1 MKAAVMWE
9 RNQPLAIEEVQIDAP
24 GPGEVLVRTVASGVC
39 HSDLHVVEG
48 GLPLPP
54 PTILGHEPAGVVE
67 AVGPGVGELAPGDPV
82 IGCLSAWCGA
92 CEWCLQGR
100 PYLCPQT
107 SLARDPAGPPRL
119 SKDGN
124 PIQQF
129 ANLSSFAER
138 MLCPQRALVKIREDM
153 PLDRAA
159 LIGCGVTTGLG
170 AVLNTA
176 RIRAGSTAAVI
187 GCGGVGLAA
196 LQGCRIGGAGRIVAV
211 DTQAWKLD
219 LARQLGATEV
229 VNASQGDP
237 TPEVL
242 ELTGGGADYT
252 FECIGLEATLQQSLA
267 MLRKGGTAVLV
278 GVVPI
283 GKMVP
288 VHAADITLQEKTLM
302 GSMMGSNRFRI
313 DMPRYV
319 DFYLDGRLKLD
330 EMISARL
337 PLEDVN
343 RAFESMRAGEAARS
357 VLVFGG

>member
-1 MKAAVMWE
+1 M
-9 RNQPLAIEEVQIDAP
+9 
-24 GPGEVLVRTVASGVC
+24 
-39 HSDLHVVEG
+39 
-48 GLPLPP
+48 PP

-67 AVGPGVGELAPGDPV
+67 AVGPGVVGFAPGDPV
-82 IGCLSAWCGA
+82 IGCISAFCGT

-107 SLARDPAGPPRL
+107 GLARDPAGPPRL
-119 SKDGN
+119 SKDGV
-124 PIQQF
+124 PILQF
-129 ANLSSFAER
+129 ANLSSFAEM
-138 MLCPQRALVKIREDM
+138 MLAPERSLVKIRDDM

-170 AVLNTA
+170 AALNTA
-176 RIRAGSTAAVI
+176 RIRAGSTAVVI

-211 DTQAWKLD
+211 DTQAWKLE
-219 LARQLGATEV
+219 LASKLGATDV
-229 VNASQGDP
+229 VNASEGDP
-237 TPEVL
+237 TWKVL
-242 ELTGGGADYT
+242 ELTGGGAHYT
-252 FECIGLEATLQQSLA
+252 FECIGIEATVQQA
-267 MLRKGGTAVLV
+267 VNMLRKGGVALLV

-288 VHAADITLQEKTLM
+288 LHAADITLQEKTVM

-337 PLEDVN
+337 PLGEVN
-343 RAFESMRAGEAARS
+343 QAFDRMRAGEAARS
-357 VLVFGG
+357 VLVFEP